1 MLEEL
6 NTIESEFNK
15 LTALNALKYGTLGD
29 GVGNAINSVEDT
41 IRGALGN
48 MRDQIN
54 STLKRICP
62 TAA

>member
-29 GVGNAINSVEDT
+29 GVGSAINSVEDT